1 MPNEDRVGQWLSS
14 LSHDHTYVDG
24 CSRRLPS
31 IGAVLTLR
39 NGRRAGAITEP
50 ESPPC
55 RIAAQVEG
63 TMRLSSG
70 FSVTLELI
78 DWLPGG

>member
-1 MPNEDRVGQWLSS
+1 M
-14 LSHDHTYVDG
+14 
-24 CSRRLPS
+24 
-31 IGAVLTLR
+31 LTLR
-39 NGRRAGAITEP
+39 NERRAGAISEP
-50 ESPPC
+50 ESPSC

-63 TMRLSSG
+63 TMRPSSG